1 MYILLPYYLQT
12 RPHHLHHWDC
22 ARTQAFPNVAS
33 AAGFPRLF
41 RGHNIGM
48 QMNNKDFTSVLLCFQ
63 DIPSHEKQHANSRM
77 TRQFL
82 TEQGAY
88 KTGCQTQIV
97 KRSWNLKCD
106 SQPSTIQLRFYYVHV
121 FFLSF
126 GSLFLLSGL
135 MHDRVTGCD
144 FRPGHQ
150 QATQGTSPDRGE
162 NLTRDYCICD
172 YYLISFVLFGFHSFL
187 HRYTRILCNYVKYIL
202 FWLHFTFRKGH
213 LPRLMGLWLR
223 DAAKS
228 RGADPRKAELLS
240 CLIWVWVKFVGTSW
254 KDVTNKKPS
263 YHVCRSEAAQI
274 GVEAKVARAEVR
286 AAKAAKAAQAASVGA
301 AAAKAA
307 ARAGAKVDDA
317 ALPVAEVAGQ
327 PFAAW
332 CGLSDLW
339 FHILIFIYRK
349 TIAKPVPGGVASIL
363 PTVYTDTRG
372 ASPFN
377 PCSMLPL
384 YRFFEQ
390 VPLV

>member
-1 MYILLPYYLQT
+1 MWFTTFNDSTTFLLRSCFFFEFRLFVFAERSDAWPCDRVWL
-12 RPHHLHHWDC
+12 P
-22 ARTQAFPNVAS
+22 ARTSASNSGHLTRQGRKLNQRFFVTIIWYHLYSLAFIHFFKGSQEYS
-33 AAGFPRLF
+33 ATMSSIFCF
-41 RGHNIGM
+41 
-48 QMNNKDFTSVLLCFQ
+48 DFTSLF
-63 DIPSHEKQHANSRM
+63 EKGTCLGR
-77 TRQFL
+77 
-82 TEQGAY
+82 
-88 KTGCQTQIV
+88 
-97 KRSWNLKCD
+97 WD
-106 SQPSTIQLRFYYVHV
+106 
-121 FFLSF
+121 
-126 GSLFLLSGL
+126 
-135 MHDRVTGCD
+135 CD
-144 FRPGHQ
+144 FVMPR
-150 QATQGTSPDRGE
+150 RVV
-162 NLTRDYCICD
+162 
-172 YYLISFVLFGFHSFL
+172 VLAQE
-187 HRYTRILCNYVKYIL
+187 K
-202 FWLHFTFRKGH
+202 
-213 LPRLMGLWLR
+213 
-223 DAAKS
+223 
-228 RGADPRKAELLS
+228 LS

-377 PCSMLPL
+377 PCSMD
-384 YRFFEQ
+384 F
-390 VPLV
+390 